1 MRFSSLIHERIQ
13 ELAAKLPTQRNREF
27 FERIMEIFRV
37 TGNSRAK
44 TEIRPRT
51 NIFTIRDFDDG
62 AFVDAVAFRDSEPA
76 FSLAGFLVDLF
87 PTGLW
92 RWAWLRE
99 AEQLPKKTLKTT
111 PSS

>member
-62 AFVDAVAFRDSEPA
+62 AFVTPLRSVIRKQLSAWPD
-76 FSLAGFLVDLF
+76 FSSTCSPQAYGV
-87 PTGLW
+87 GLGCAK
-92 RWAWLRE
+92 RNNCPR
-99 AEQLPKKTLKTT
+99 KR
-111 PSS
+111 